1 MFSDRTNWKLKRN
14 RLTEALEELRSSGAR
29 GLDLTLTNPT
39 RAGLLYD
46 EPRILQSLAS
56 PQSMDYDPQP
66 KGLTGAR
73 AAVAEYYKTAHEI
86 RDLDPD
92 RLILTTST
100 SECYS
105 FVFRLHCNHLD
116 LLLAPSQESTSCDYL
131 SHLDAVKHTPNQ

>member
-1 MFSDRTNWKLKRN
+1 MFSDRTNWKLTRN
-14 RLTEALEELRSSGAR
+14 RLTEALEEIRSSGAR
-29 GLDLTLTNPT
+29 VLDLTLSNPT

-56 PQSMDYDPQP
+56 PQAMDYDPQP

-100 SECYS
+100 SEGYS
-105 FVFRLHCNHLD
+105 FVFRMLCNPGD
-116 LLLAPSQESTSCDYL
+116 ELLVTKPRYT
-131 SHLDAVKHTPNQ
+131 